1 MSFRKVTLDDSWREV
16 KKLRDKGLTYAA
28 IGEIYGVTKQCIQQ
42 GLARRYKKFKKL
54 SNIFRGGKFMIKYS
68 ETQKGDILR
77 IVGAGAPGY
86 AENGELVKVTETE
99 QDSVVVENR
108 NGVKATFMFDCGAAR
123 LEQTQWKNE
132 FPS

>member
-54 SNIFRGGKFMIKYS
+54 SNIFR
-68 ETQKGDILR
+68 E
-77 IVGAGAPGY
+77 
-86 AENGELVKVTETE
+86 ENL
-99 QDSVVVENR
+99 
-108 NGVKATFMFDCGAAR
+108 
-123 LEQTQWKNE
+123 
-132 FPS
+132 